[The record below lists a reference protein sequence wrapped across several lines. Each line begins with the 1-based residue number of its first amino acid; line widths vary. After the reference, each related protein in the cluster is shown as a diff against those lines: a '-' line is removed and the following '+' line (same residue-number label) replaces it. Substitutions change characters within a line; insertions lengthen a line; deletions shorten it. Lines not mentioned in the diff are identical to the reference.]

1 MNTMTREPLVSVVI
15 NCYNGEEYLSQA
27 LESVLSQTYSNWE
40 VIFWDNQSTD
50 KSAKIFKSYNDPRF
64 VYCYAPKHTW
74 LYEARNYAV
83 ERTKGEFIAFLDV
96 DDLWLPEKLESQ
108 ISLFGDVNIGLVAG
122 DYYEHYEQLG
132 TRQLFTIV
140 VPSHNKIIESLLQ
153 GNFIGMFTI
162 IVRASALKQLDQ
174 PFDASYHIIGDFDML
189 IRIFENWK
197 LGWVHQPVGVYRI
210 HGNNESLKRKKMQ
223 IDEEASW
230 IVKMK
235 NNAAV
240 SGIKA
245 FKLFSDMVLYKDAM
259 YFLNQKKL
267 TFALQKAYTIS
278 SYQLRIRC
286 IIKCLYLSLTKKQLS
301 N

>member
-1 MNTMTREPLVSVVI
+1 MTREPLVSVVI

-27 LESVLSQTYSNWE
+27 LESVLAQTYTNWE
-40 VIFWDNQSTD
+40 IIFWDNQSTD
-50 KSAKIFKSYNDPRF
+50 KSAEIFNSYTDPRF

-83 ERTKGEFIAFLDV
+83 EKTQGEFIAFLDV
-96 DDLWLPEKLESQ
+96 DDLWLPDKLASQ
-108 ISLFGDVNIGLVAG
+108 MPLFSDINIGLVAG
-122 DYYEHYEQLG
+122 DYYEHYEHSG
-132 TRQLFTIV
+132 TRQLFTID

-153 GNFIGMFTI
+153 GNYIGMFTI
-162 IVRASALKQLDQ
+162 MVRASALKQLNP

-189 IRIFENWK
+189 VRIFENWK
-197 LGWVHQPVGVYRI
+197 LGWVDQSVGVYRI

-235 NNAAV
+235 NNKAV
-240 SGIKA
+240 SGSKSFA
-245 FKLFSDMVLYKDAM
+245 LFSDMVRYKDAM
-259 YFLNQKKL
+259 YFLNETKL
-267 TFALQKAYTIS
+267 ELALKKAYTIS

-286 IIKCLYLSLTKKQLS
+286 MVKCLYLSLTKK
-301 N
+301 